1 MSMDAGGG
9 TSIKSE
15 INVTPLIDVVL
26 VLLIIFM
33 VVQPMLQV
41 GYEVDTPPEVH
52 TDLPPPPSDDQ
63 IIVRMDAAGKTYLNK
78 EEVPVGQFAA
88 RLGQA
93 IKGRSSQIVFFAADG
108 ELTYEKVA
116 FFLDLCRDAGAK
128 KLGMVFDDIK
138 PQATT

>member
-1 MSMDAGGG
+1 MAMNVGG
-9 TSIKSE
+9 TTIKSE

-41 GYEVDTPPEVH
+41 GYEVDTPPKI
-52 TDLPPPPSDDQ
+52 DLPVPPTPNDDQ
-63 IIVRMDAAGKTYLNK
+63 IIVRMDAAGKAYINK
-78 EEVPVGQFAA
+78 EEIPIGQFGA

-93 IKGRSSQIVFFAADG
+93 MKGRSNQVVFFAADG
-108 ELTYEKVA
+108 ELPYEKVA

-138 PQATT
+138 PAPTP